1 MFNIWEKPHFPS
13 PSEAGPDGLLITG
26 GSLAPAWMMEAY
38 KSGIFPMPLH
48 YENERTLG
56 WFSPDPRGILELDA
70 LHVSRRLARR
80 LRRGQFQF
88 TMNAAFSQVVEACA
102 APRPQDTGCWLTLA
116 MQNAYLALHQL
127 GAAHSVEVW
136 TEGVLVGGVF
146 GSRGGFFAGNRCSS
160 RQTDASKAALVSWSI
175 TCAAAAL
182 HYRRAMDQRTH
193 ADLGRSTSRD
203 EYLRRLASNAADKLP
218 ISHFRMQWHV
228 FALITRSISFLVF
241 FEDYP

>member
-1 MFNIWEKPHFPS
+1 MFNIWEKPHFPP

-80 LRRGQFQF
+80 LRRGEFQF

-116 MQNAYLALHQL
+116 MQNAYQTLRQL
-127 GAAHSVEVW
+127 GTAHSVEVW
-136 TEGVLVGGVF
+136 SDEELAGGVF
-146 GSRGGFFAGNRCSS
+146 GIAIGGFFAGESMFS
-160 RQTDASKAALVSWSI
+160 HQTDRSKTALAFLVNHLRRRGF
-175 TCAAAAL
+175 AL
-182 HYRRAMDQRTH
+182 LDVQWTNEHTRS
-193 ADLGRSTSRD
+193 LGAVDISRD
-203 EYLRRLASNAADKLP
+203 DYLRLLASAISLPASFAD
-218 ISHFRMQWHV
+218 
-228 FALITRSISFLVF
+228 
-241 FEDYP
+241 

>member
-1 MFNIWEKPHFPS
+1 MFNIWEKPHFPP

-48 YENERTLG
+48 YESERTLG

-80 LRRGQFQF
+80 LRRGEFQF

-136 TEGVLVGGVF
+136 TEEVLVGGVF
-146 GSRGGFFAGNRCSS
+146 GIAIGGFFAGESMFS
-160 RQTDASKAALVSWSI
+160 RRTDGSKAALDFLVNHLRKRGF
-175 TCAAAAL
+175 AL
-182 HYRRAMDQRTH
+182 LDVQWTNEHTRS
-193 ADLGRSTSRD
+193 LGAVDISRD
-203 EYLRRLASNAADKLP
+203 DYLRRLASAISLPASFAD
-218 ISHFRMQWHV
+218 
-228 FALITRSISFLVF
+228 
-241 FEDYP
+241 

>member
-1 MFNIWEKPHFPS
+1 MFNIWEKPHFPP

-80 LRRGQFQF
+80 LRRGEFQF

-127 GAAHSVEVW
+127 GVAHSIEVW
-136 TEGVLVGGVF
+136 HSGELVGGVF
-146 GSRGGFFAGNRCSS
+146 GISIGGFFAGESMFS
-160 RQTDASKAALVSWSI
+160 RRTD
-175 TCAAAAL
+175 
-182 HYRRAMDQRTH
+182 
-193 ADLGRSTSRD
+193 
-203 EYLRRLASNAADKLP
+203 
-218 ISHFRMQWHV
+218 
-228 FALITRSISFLVF
+228 
-241 FEDYP
+241 